1 MTVTIRLTPDED
13 ARLDALSKRT
23 GRTKSFYVRTAL
35 QTHLEDLED
44 AYAADEAEKNFEA
57 GGRKSRPI
65 AALANELGLTTSDI
79 AEGRAL
85 NIADGEQ

>member
-35 QTHLEDLED
+35 QNHLEDLED

-65 AALANELGLTTSDI
+65 ATLASELGLTKSDI

>member
-1 MTVTIRLTPDED
+1 MTVTIRLTSDEE

-23 GRTKSFYVRTAL
+23 GRTKSFYVRTAI

-44 AYAADEAEKNFEA
+44 AYAADEAEKSFEA

-65 AALANELGLTTSDI
+65 AALASEFGFTESDI
-79 AEGRAL
+79 ADGRAL
-85 NIADGEQ
+85 NAADEQ